1 MPARSRALG
10 AEGRTQATKQ
20 MISGGDSAVEEK
32 REDVDVRW
40 KQNYVNNGRVTL
52 FVVAVGPLALNRSC
66 IAFVNNQSSD
76 ILTGARNGP

>member
-10 AEGRTQATKQ
+10 AEGRTQTTKQ